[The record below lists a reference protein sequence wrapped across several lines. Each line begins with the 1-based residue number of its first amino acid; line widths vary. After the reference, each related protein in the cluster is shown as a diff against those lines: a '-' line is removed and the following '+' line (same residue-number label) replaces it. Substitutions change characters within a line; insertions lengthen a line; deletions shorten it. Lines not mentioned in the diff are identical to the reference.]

1 MPFWQAAG
9 AGISAMAVIG
19 WCPWDMS
26 MAGIDIDAWCSQA
39 RVCISDL
46 EIAGAIN
53 TMTIASSAS
62 HAPDLRMTLRP
73 YKKHPPHGL

>member
-1 MPFWQAAG
+1 MPSWQAAG
-9 AGISAMAVIG
+9 AGILAMSAIL
-19 WCPWDMS
+19 WCPWDIS
-26 MAGIDIDAWCSQA
+26 MAGMDVWCSQA